1 MVHFVEAMKQFLQ
14 YCGVERGCSDH
25 TLQVYSHALSQLYDF
40 LVEET
45 QQRKI
50 PLQHISLSLLRL
62 FVGYLYDQG
71 LSLRS
76 IGTKIAAVRSF
87 FKYCV
92 QQGWLEQNPAQLLAI
107 PKTEQRLPGFLRE
120 EEINAILARLEKEAI
135 ESRDPIKIR
144 NWAIFELLY
153 ATGMRV
159 GELLRLT
166 IVDVNLALRV
176 VRIVGKGGKERLVP
190 MGEQARRAVMHYL
203 EIRDT
208 LFKPKTDIFFVSKS
222 GKPLSY
228 SDIYRL
234 VRRVLEEGNIEAPRK
249 SPHLLRHT
257 FATHLLNRGADLRAV
272 GEFLGHQSLQTT
284 QVYTHVS
291 IEHLKRSYRTA
302 HPRA

>member
-1 MVHFVEAMKQFLQ
+1 LA
-14 YCGVERGCSDH
+14 
-25 TLQVYSHALSQLYDF
+25 QLYDF
-40 LVEET
+40 LVEEL
-45 QQRKI
+45 QQRNCS
-50 PLQHISLSLLRL
+50 LQQISLSLLRL

-76 IGTKIAAVRSF
+76 IGTKVAAIRSF

-107 PKTEQRLPGFLRE
+107 PKTEQRLPEFLQE
-120 EEINAILARLEKEAI
+120 EEVSAVLTRLEKEAI
-135 ESRDPIKIR
+135 ESRDPLKIR

-176 VRIVGKGGKERLVP
+176 VRVVGKGGKERLVP
-190 MGEQARRAVMHYL
+190 MGEQARTAVMYYL
-203 EIRDT
+203 EVRDR
-208 LFKPKTDIFFVSKS
+208 LLKPKTDIFFVSKS

-228 SDIYRL
+228 SDVYRL
-234 VRRVLEEGNIEAPRK
+234 VRRILEEAGIETPRK

-257 FATHLLNRGADLRAV
+257 FATHLLSRGADLRAV
-272 GEFLGHQSLQTT
+272 GEFLGHQSLRTT